1 MTLAPG
7 TGALPWIVE
16 QLLKGNSLTF
26 LLLCVTLPG
35 STGNG
40 TAVPSSMSR
49 CLLWHT
55 AACQPPAHP
64 CQQQRCASPGT
75 SPCSRMPHPLPGHP
89 GHAAPPDTPGEEILA
104 ALALAER
111 VKGAAKTVSPTH
123 WDPAQE
129 VAARREE
136 IRGLRTELL
145 AGAGGPEQERAV
157 AQLQR
162 ALRELQVGELPWTPR
177 GPART
182 RMALVLRCP
191 RPSPSTEG
199 STWELPDGGKGGL
212 GGVCPCLEVSSVLS
226 SFFQVLKSQRW
237 EKKQAA
243 TKVFGTNQV
252 HQPSAKVGAGQ
263 AMTTSPRDN
272 LGTGEVPRSASVPI
286 MSPLASTG
294 PDLCRDRSTSPKAWD
309 PDVPRRCQPGDSRR
323 SGAGDR
329 HVPHAWGAAVAGGT
343 AYVTLFSPKS
353 TKGQ

>member
-1 MTLAPG
+1 M
-7 TGALPWIVE
+7 
-16 QLLKGNSLTF
+16 
-26 LLLCVTLPG
+26 
-35 STGNG
+35 
-40 TAVPSSMSR
+40 
-49 CLLWHT
+49 
-55 AACQPPAHP
+55 PA
-64 CQQQRCASPGT
+64 RG
-75 SPCSRMPHPLPGHP
+75 HPLPGHP
-89 GHAAPPDTPGEEILA
+89 RLAAPPDTPGEEILA

-162 ALRELQVGELPWTPR
+162 ALRELQVGALPWTPR

-252 HQPSAKVGAGQ
+252 HQPTAKVGAG
-263 AMTTSPRDN
+263 
-272 LGTGEVPRSASVPI
+272 
-286 MSPLASTG
+286 
-294 PDLCRDRSTSPKAWD
+294 
-309 PDVPRRCQPGDSRR
+309 
-323 SGAGDR
+323 
-329 HVPHAWGAAVAGGT
+329 
-343 AYVTLFSPKS
+343 
-353 TKGQ
+353 